1 MANLGCLRAEATM
14 STDMQDTPR
23 FGLHSFRA
31 KFVLVV
37 GGAVLFD
44 LLMSGGLA
52 LWNVQR
58 LSQDATSEVGAGLTT
73 ANQEYI
79 RSYAESTASRVDLLL
94 DRVHADVKTLAG
106 VMQGQIDDP
115 DRQKQVGAT
124 LANQAA
130 ASVNVVYDTKG
141 QWAQNLPGAPSVVSV
156 WGYLLGPDHKPLPA
170 VQDEI
175 ENSAVLDLVAPSLL
189 TSGSSKLQM
198 YYIGPKER
206 PIFRT
211 APYTDQAQT
220 FDRLYPGHNN
230 SEFWEFF
237 FPGIYGSWQKWALD
251 PASRFIPDND
261 ITQTAPYTDAITGK
275 LIVSFFH
282 PLWTRDRTG
291 VAGAAGADI
300 TLDQLAEIVENVKIA
315 ETGFGFLT
323 MPNGNVVAINAK
335 SEATIGLVS
344 SNEKGTDGV
353 TGLERSLRASTQ
365 PAIATLDLDSS
376 NDGAIQHVLLQ
387 KDGEDVPYIVVL
399 KGLKPT
405 NLWTTGPIEKQAMS
419 VGIVVPE
426 REIYAALFA
435 AQDSISKATNRIL
448 LYQLLAIIVSLMI
461 VFAAV
466 FGLSKRITAGLSA
479 LAAGARRLQA
489 KDYSVRVNIP
499 SKDEVGEVGVAF
511 NRMAEQISFH
521 TENLEQ
527 LVDARTRD
535 LEDANVEISTLNEK
549 LRSENVRLGAEL
561 DVARQIQMMVLPKP
575 RELALI
581 PGIEI
586 AAYMRPADEVGG
598 DYYDVLQDG
607 HRLKIGIGD
616 VTGHGLESGVLML
629 MVQSVARALQ
639 ETGEDNPR
647 QFLDRLNRAIFKNL
661 ERTNSDKHL
670 SLAFL
675 DYEDERLVLSGQ
687 HEEVLVVR
695 DGGKVERIDTL
706 DLGLPVGL
714 ERDIS
719 PFVATRN
726 IPFSSGDVIILHT
739 DGVTE
744 AEGTGGKLFGLD
756 RLSESARSRY
766 GSSAEEIK
774 SGIVDDLMAYIGT
787 RKIHDDITLVVMRHR

>member
-1 MANLGCLRAEATM
+1 M
-14 STDMQDTPR
+14 SDDSKEMPR
-23 FGLHSFRA
+23 FGLRSFRA

-44 LLMSGGLA
+44 LLLSGGLA

-58 LSQDATSEVGAGLTT
+58 LSQDAASEVGAGLTE
-73 ANQEYI
+73 ANQDYI

-94 DRVHADVKTLAG
+94 DRVHADVQSLAG
-106 VMQGQIDDP
+106 VIQGQIDDP
-115 DRQKQVGAT
+115 DRQAKVGST
-124 LANQAA
+124 LAGQASG
-130 ASVNVVYDTKG
+130 SVDVVYDAKG

-156 WGYLLGPDHKPLPA
+156 WSYLLGPDHKPLPA
-170 VQDEI
+170 VQQEI
-175 ENSAVLDLVAPSLL
+175 DNSAVLDLVAPSLMN
-189 TSGSSKLQM
+189 SGSSKLQM
-198 YYIGPKER
+198 YFIGPKER

-220 FDRLYPGHNN
+220 FDRLYPGHN
-230 SEFWEFF
+230 SAEFWEFF
-237 FPGIYGSWQKWALD
+237 FPGIYGSWEQWARD
-251 PASRFIPDND
+251 PATRPVPESS

-282 PLWTRDRTG
+282 PLWTKDRKG

-315 ETGFGFLT
+315 ETGFGFLS
-323 MPNGNVVAINAK
+323 MPNGNVIAINPK

-344 SNEKGTDGV
+344 SSDKGVDGV
-353 TGLERSLRASTQ
+353 TGLERSLHGSTQ
-365 PAIATLDLDSS
+365 PAIASLDLKQE
-376 NDGAIQHVLLQ
+376 NDGVIQHVMLQ
-387 KDGEDVPYIVVL
+387 QDGESVPYIVVL

-405 NLWTTGPIEKQAMS
+405 NLWSAGPAEKQAMS

-426 REIYAALFA
+426 GEIYASLVA
-435 AQDSISKATNRIL
+435 AQESISKATNRIL
-448 LYQLLAIIVSLMI
+448 LYQLLAIIVSLLI

-479 LAAGARRLQA
+479 LAAAARRLQN

-499 SKDEVGEVGVAF
+499 TKDEVGEVGVAF
-511 NRMAEQISFH
+511 NRMAEEISYN

-527 LVDARTRD
+527 LVDERTRD
-535 LEDANVEISTLNEK
+535 LEYANVEISSLNEK

-561 DVARQIQMMVLPKP
+561 DVARQIQMMVLPKD
-575 RELALI
+575 RELAKI
-581 PGIEI
+581 PGVEI
-586 AAYMRPADEVGG
+586 AAFMRPADEVGG
-598 DYYDVLQDG
+598 DYYDVLQHAG
-607 HRLKIGIGD
+607 KLKIGIGD

-639 ETGEDNPR
+639 ETGQGDPLL
-647 QFLDRLNRAIFKNL
+647 FLNQLNRAIFKNL

-675 DYEDERLVLSGQ
+675 DYEDEHLVLSGQ

-695 DGGKVERIDTL
+695 AGGSVERIDTI
-706 DLGLPVGL
+706 DLGLPIGL
-714 ERDIS
+714 EKDIS

-726 IPFSSGDVIILHT
+726 IPFASGDVVVLHT

-744 AEGTGGKLFGLD
+744 AEGARGELFGLD
-756 RLSESARSRY
+756 RLCESAVQRR
-766 GSSAEEIK
+766 GASAEEIK
-774 SGIVDDLMAYIGT
+774 TGIVEDLMAHIGT